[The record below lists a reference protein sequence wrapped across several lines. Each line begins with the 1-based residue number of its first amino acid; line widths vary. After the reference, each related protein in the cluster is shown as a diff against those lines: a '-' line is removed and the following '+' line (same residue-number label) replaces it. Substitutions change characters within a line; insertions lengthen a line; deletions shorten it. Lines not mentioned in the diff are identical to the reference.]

1 MLRATSWARPRR
13 RSTRRNA
20 RRPAPGAAYPARTV
34 TIPFAHVG
42 GGVLE
47 PLQLLPL
54 SVALA
59 AYWMR
64 SRTLSRQGRPVPAW
78 RMACFGAG
86 IAVIVAALV
95 TPVAHIGEEL
105 VVGHMAQHL
114 LMADLGA
121 LLLVLGLT
129 GPLLQPLLARPLVQ
143 KLRVL
148 THPVVAFTL
157 WALDLFVWHLP
168 ALYQAAIGS
177 DAVHALQHTSFVF
190 FGFTMWLA
198 LLGPLPQPAWFGNG
212 AKLAY
217 VVGVRLTG
225 TLLANVLMW
234 SEVVFYPD
242 YRSGELEWKIGALQ
256 DQGLAGT
263 VMMIE
268 GSLVTVLLL
277 GWLFIKTARESD
289 ERQALLE
296 FASERGITLT
306 EQRAARAVA
315 AGRGEELRRRLES
328 DGVSV

>member
-1 MLRATSWARPRR
+1 V
-13 RSTRRNA
+13 
-20 RRPAPGAAYPARTV
+20 TV
-34 TIPFAHVG
+34 PFAHVG
-42 GGVLE
+42 AGVLE
-47 PLQLLPL
+47 PLQLLPAMA
-54 SVALA
+54 ALA
-59 AYWMR
+59 AYWVR
-64 SRTLSRQGRPVPAW
+64 SRTLARQDRPVPGW
-78 RMACFGAG
+78 RMACFGLG
-86 IAVIVAALV
+86 SAVIVAALV

-105 VVGHMAQHL
+105 VLGHMAQHL
-114 LMADLGA
+114 LMADLGS

-129 GPLLQPLLARPLVQ
+129 GPLLQPLLARRVVQ

-148 THPVVAFTL
+148 THPVVAISL

-168 ALYQAAIGS
+168 VLYQASISS
-177 DAVHALQHTSFVF
+177 DALHALQHTSFVF

-217 VVGVRLTG
+217 VVVVRLTG
-225 TLLANVLMW
+225 TLLANVFMW

-242 YRSGELEWKIGALQ
+242 YRSGELEWNIGALQ

-263 VMMIE
+263 IMMIE

-277 GWLFIKTARESD
+277 GWLFVKAARESD

-296 FASERGITLT
+296 FASARGVALT

-328 DGVSV
+328 GSVGV